1 MSYKP
6 RSLNRFLDELNS
18 SIFLPHIQR
27 PFVWDEEQMALLLDS
42 LLQGFPIQT
51 LLLWRTKE
59 AVRARRFMSELDWD
73 ANLSDLYDN
82 ANSQVGT
89 IKTFVLDGQQRLQS
103 LYTLFSGTMVDSEQR
118 HSAAYIDLFSG
129 PHGPGE
135 SDDYEVQ
142 FYVDDPGL
150 PWFRLSRLRTE
161 FDQVDR
167 EDIVDLMN
175 DQLDELDDVET
186 TADTRKAVSRT
197 IGKLVDL
204 LRSEKYFWYQ
214 ELDGTT
220 NQFPYATVLEI
231 FVRVNSGGTK
241 LSASDLMFAAMKE
254 GWDEV
259 EQRIETATTLL
270 NDSGLSFEKTFVL
283 KCLLVAH
290 GKGATASPEKFSGQ
304 NGENLLKAVEEE
316 WDRAQQA
323 FEKLHDFMVTQLRV
337 ASSRSVKTY
346 SSFIPL
352 FDYLY
357 HNQTPTPESYVAMK
371 AYHYRA
377 QMLGWYSRGTD
388 GTVTELHKICGIER
402 GASEPFPQDELATFF
417 GRRGL
422 KTQIDEETLHRAT
435 LRHII
440 LDLVYTDQ
448 TGGSAFNARFRG
460 NQPHVDHI
468 YPKYGLVNK
477 LGFLGPEVNHLGNF
491 RFVGATDNIRK
502 RAEKPGSYFSRLKNA
517 GVKIKIHLLD
527 PEYTE
532 DPARLAWNV
541 ESYQEFR
548 DRRFD
553 RIREIVRRVTDP
565 GTQS

>member
-6 RSLNRFLDELNS
+6 RSLNRFLDELNN

-42 LLQGFPIQT
+42 LLHGFPIQT
-51 LLLWRTKE
+51 LLWRTKE
-59 AVRARRFMSELDWD
+59 RVRARRFMTNLDWD
-73 ANLSDLYDN
+73 ANLSDLYDDTH
-82 ANSQVGT
+82 SQEGT
-89 IKTFVLDGQQRLQS
+89 VKTFVLDGQQRLQS
-103 LYTLFSGTMVDSEQR
+103 LYTLFAGTLVDSDQN
-118 HSAAYIDLFSG
+118 SSSAYINVLSG
-129 PHGPGE
+129 PYGTSD
-135 SDDYEVQ
+135 SDDYEVE
-142 FYVDDPGL
+142 FCVENPGL

-161 FDQVDR
+161 FEQKDR
-167 EDIVDLMN
+167 EDVVDTIN
-175 DQLDELDDVET
+175 DQMDADDSIET
-186 TADTRKAVSRT
+186 NSQARKAVSRT

-220 NQFPYATVLEI
+220 DNFPYATVLEI

-259 EQRIETATTLL
+259 EEKIESATALL
-270 NDSGLSFEKTFVL
+270 NESGLTFEKTFVL

-290 GKGATASPEKFSGQ
+290 GKGATASPEKFSGTA
-304 NGENLLKAVEEE
+304 GEDLLQSIEDT
-316 WDRAQQA
+316 WDRSRHA
-323 FEKLHDFMVTQLRV
+323 FEKLRDFMVNMLRV
-337 ASSRSVKTY
+337 ASSKSIKTY

-352 FDYLY
+352 FDYMY
-357 HNQTPTPESYVAMK
+357 HNPTPTPESYAKMK

-388 GTVTELHKICGIER
+388 GTVTELHAICGKVRPHTE
-402 GASEPFPQDELATFF
+402 AFPLHELEKFF

-422 KTQIDEETLHRAT
+422 KTRVDDETLRRAT

-448 TGGSAFNARFRG
+448 TGGSAFNVKFRG

-468 YPKYGLVNK
+468 YPKYGLANH
-477 LGFLGPEVNHLGNF
+477 LGLDGPDINHLGNF

-502 RAEKPGSYFSRLKNA
+502 RAEKPAAYFKRLKS
-517 GVKIKIHLLD
+517 GSVDIGLHLLD
-527 PEYTE
+527 QDYAH
-532 DPARLAWNV
+532 DPSKLEWNV
-541 ESYQEFR
+541 NAYIAFR
-548 DRRFD
+548 DRRFQ
-553 RIREIVRRVTDP
+553 RIREIVFRVAEPET
-565 GTQS
+565 